1 MECNNTQ
8 PNIAMKNLMLTGG
21 LLFLLSHAT
30 FAQTVAKFKISLDR
44 PTNGLT
50 VPAHINLD
58 ELSFQADSN
67 LTLLEVDGNKK
78 MAIPYQ
84 ISQENQRTL
93 YWNIS
98 ATDKK
103 EISYELVNAPKSSSS
118 TVQAIKN
125 DSSITINQNGK
136 NLLRYYHAKV
146 NPPIGQHPYFARSG
160 FIHPLWTPRGQELT
174 RIQAPDHYHH
184 YGVWNAW
191 THVLFEKDTVDFW
204 NIRGHQGTV
213 RFAKMISKNE
223 GSIFSEFE
231 ALQEHVVFKKDGTEK
246 VALNELLTVRV
257 YPQLHDDYYIV
268 DITSKMNCATDS
280 PFRILEYRY
289 AGFGWRT
296 TAYWD
301 NNNCE
306 VLTSEGKTRKD
317 TDNSRAK
324 WCIVQGQL
332 PGNEFGGA
340 AFLSHP
346 SNFNFPE
353 PMRIWTLNTN
363 GRGDMFFSFAPT
375 KDRDWLLEPGNTY
388 VIKYRLVVFNGK
400 FDAAKAE
407 SAWQYYQKGPAI
419 RINPKL
425 H

>member
-1 MECNNTQ
+1 
-8 PNIAMKNLMLTGG
+8 MKKI
-21 LLFLLSHAT
+21 LLAAGAYLLISSPSLS
-30 FAQTVAKFKISLDR
+30 QSLAKFKIAIDR
-44 PTNGLT
+44 PSNGL
-50 VPAHINLD
+50 VIPASINLD
-58 ELSFQADSN
+58 ELSFQPDSA
-67 LTLLEVDGNKK
+67 LALVQVDGNKK
-78 MAIPYQ
+78 TPIPFQ
-84 ISQENQRTL
+84 IKQEANRTL
-93 YWNIS
+93 YWNI
-98 ATDKK
+98 APTEKK
-103 EISYELVNAPKSSSS
+103 ELTYELVNATKENFPIVRSL
-118 TVQAIKN
+118 KN
-125 DSSITINQNGK
+125 DSSITIQQNGN

-146 NPPIGQHPYFARSG
+146 DPPKGQHPYYGRSG

-191 THVLFEKDTVDFW
+191 THVQFEKDTVDFW

-213 RFAKMISKNE
+213 RLAKIISKTE
-223 GSIFSEFE
+223 GNVFSEFE

-257 YPQLHDDYYIV
+257 YPQVNNEYYIV

-317 TDNSRAK
+317 TDNTRAK
-324 WCIVQGQL
+324 WCIVQGDL
-332 PGNEFGGA
+332 PGNEYGGA

-346 SNFNFPE
+346 ANFNFPE

-363 GRGDMFFSFAPT
+363 GRGDMFFSYAPT
-375 KDRDWLLEPGNTY
+375 KDRDWLLEPGKTY
-388 VIKYRLVVFNGK
+388 VIKYRLLVFNGK
-400 FDAAKAE
+400 FDATKAE
-407 SAWQYYQKGPAI
+407 TAWQYFQKGPAVKI
-419 RINPKL
+419 LK
-425 H
+425 

>member
-1 MECNNTQ
+1 
-8 PNIAMKNLMLTGG
+8 MKKI
-21 LLFLLSHAT
+21 LLAAGAFLLISSPSLS
-30 FAQTVAKFKISLDR
+30 QSLAKFKIAIDR
-44 PTNGLT
+44 PSNGL
-50 VPAHINLD
+50 VIPASINLD
-58 ELSFQADSN
+58 ELSFLPDSA
-67 LTLLEVDGNKK
+67 LALVQVDGNKK
-78 MAIPYQ
+78 TPIPFQ
-84 ISQENQRTL
+84 IKQETHRTL
-93 YWNIS
+93 YWNI
-98 ATDKK
+98 APTEKK
-103 EISYELVNAPKSSSS
+103 ELSYELVNAPKENFPIVRSL
-118 TVQAIKN
+118 KN
-125 DSSITINQNGK
+125 DSSITIQQNGN
-136 NLLRYYHAKV
+136 NLLRYYHAKMD
-146 NPPIGQHPYFARSG
+146 PPKGQHPFYGRSG

-213 RFAKMISKNE
+213 RLAKIISKTE
-223 GSIFSEFE
+223 GNVFSEFE

-257 YPQLHDDYYIV
+257 YPQVNNEYYIV

-324 WCIVQGQL
+324 WCIVQGDL
-332 PGNEFGGA
+332 PGNEYGGA

-346 SNFNFPE
+346 ANFNFPE
-353 PMRIWTLNTN
+353 PMRI
-363 GRGDMFFSFAPT
+363 
-375 KDRDWLLEPGNTY
+375 
-388 VIKYRLVVFNGK
+388 
-400 FDAAKAE
+400 
-407 SAWQYYQKGPAI
+407 
-419 RINPKL
+419 
-425 H
+425 

>member
-1 MECNNTQ
+1 
-8 PNIAMKNLMLTGG
+8 MKKI
-21 LLFLLSHAT
+21 LLAAGAFLLISSPSLS
-30 FAQTVAKFKISLDR
+30 QSLAKFKIAIDR
-44 PTNGLT
+44 PSNGL
-50 VPAHINLD
+50 VIPASINLD
-58 ELSFQADSN
+58 ELSFLPDSA
-67 LTLLEVDGNKK
+67 LALMQVDGSKK
-78 MAIPYQ
+78 TPIPFQ
-84 ISQENQRTL
+84 IKQEENRTL
-93 YWNIS
+93 YWNI
-98 ATDKK
+98 APTEKK
-103 EISYELVNAPKSSSS
+103 ELSYELVNVPKENFPIVRSL
-118 TVQAIKN
+118 KN
-125 DSSITINQNGK
+125 DSSITIQQNGN

-146 NPPIGQHPYFARSG
+146 DPPKGQHPYYGRSG

-191 THVLFEKDTVDFW
+191 THVQFEKDTVDFW

-213 RFAKMISKNE
+213 RLAKIISKTE
-223 GSIFSEFE
+223 GNVFSEFE

-257 YPQLHDDYYIV
+257 YPQVNNEYYIV

-324 WCIVQGQL
+324 WCIVQGDL
-332 PGNEFGGA
+332 PGNEYGGA

-346 SNFNFPE
+346 ANFNFPE

-375 KDRDWLLEPGNTY
+375 KDRDWLLEPGKTY

-400 FDAAKAE
+400 FDATKAE
-407 SAWQYYQKGPAI
+407 TAWQYFQKGPAVKI
-419 RINPKL
+419 LK
-425 H
+425 

>member
-1 MECNNTQ
+1 MKKIFLVLVLFIFLDNQ
-8 PNIAMKNLMLTGG
+8 PI
-21 LLFLLSHAT
+21 
-30 FAQTVAKFKISLDR
+30 AQTLAKFKVSLDK
-44 PTNGLT
+44 PSNEL
-50 VPAHINLD
+50 VIPSSLD
-58 ELSFQADSN
+58 LDQLSFQHDST
-67 LTLLEVDGNKK
+67 LTLVQVDGNKK
-78 MAIPYQ
+78 IPIPFQ
-84 ISQENQRTL
+84 IKQEGHRIL
-93 YWNIS
+93 YWNI
-98 ATDKK
+98 APTQKK
-103 EISYELVNAPKSSSS
+103 ELNYELVNAPRGEG
-118 TVQAIKN
+118 VHVHAMKN
-125 DSSITINQNGK
+125 DSSITIQQNGS
-136 NLLRYYHAKV
+136 NFLRYYYAKV
-146 NPPIGQHPYFARSG
+146 DPPKGQHVYYGRSG

-184 YGVWNAW
+184 YGLWNAW

-213 RFAKMISKNE
+213 RFAKLISRTDGE
-223 GSIFSEFE
+223 IFSEIE
-231 ALQEHVVFKKDGTEK
+231 ALQEHVVFKKDGSEK
-246 VALNELLTVRV
+246 VALNELLTIRV
-257 YPQLHDDYYIV
+257 YPQVTNEYYIV

-301 NNNCE
+301 NKNCE

-324 WCIVQGQL
+324 WCIVQGEL

-375 KDRDWLLEPGNTY
+375 KDRDWLLEPGKTY
-388 VIKYRLVVFNGK
+388 VIKYRLIVFNGK
-400 FDAAKAE
+400 FDAMKAE
-407 SAWQYYQKGPAI
+407 TAWQQYQQNPVIKI
-419 RINPKL
+419 IN
-425 H
+425 

>member
-1 MECNNTQ
+1 MH
-8 PNIAMKNLMLTGG
+8 AMKTMLIATAMLLMSTA
-21 LLFLLSHAT
+21 LS
-30 FAQTVAKFKISLDR
+30 AQTLAKFRITLDK
-44 PTNGLT
+44 PTNGLAIP
-50 VPAHINLD
+50 VSIDLD
-58 ELSFQADSN
+58 QLSFASDSTIQ
-67 LTLLEVDGNKK
+67 LMEVDGKK
-78 MAIPYQ
+78 RTAIPFQ
-84 ISQENQRTL
+84 IEQGRQRTL
-93 YWNIS
+93 HWKIMP
-98 ATDKK
+98 TTKK
-103 EISYELVNAPKSSSS
+103 EIAYELVNEKAPSFT
-118 TVQAIKN
+118 TVRSLKN
-125 DSSITINQNGK
+125 DSSITIQQNGN

-146 NPPIGQHPYFARSG
+146 DPPKGQHPYYGRSG

-184 YGVWNAW
+184 YGIWNAW

-213 RFAKMISKNE
+213 RLAKLISKTE

-257 YPQLHDDYYIV
+257 YPQVDNEYYIV

-301 NNNCE
+301 NKNCE

-324 WCIVQGQL
+324 WCIVQGEL
-332 PGNEFGGA
+332 PGNEYGGA

-346 SNFNFPE
+346 SNYNFPE

-375 KDRDWLLEPGNTY
+375 KDRDWLLEPGKTY
-388 VIKYRLVVFNGK
+388 TIKYRLVVFNGK

-407 SAWQYYQKGPAI
+407 TAWEYFQKGPALTML
-419 RINPKL
+419 K
-425 H
+425 